1 MEVVTMKHEMK
12 LNNKAFNNIKSGI
25 KKFELRLYDD
35 RRKNINLG
43 DTIIFHNLNNL
54 EDTISVKVLA
64 LLRYPS
70 FADLFKDIDYKL
82 CGSANSLEEK
92 LERVHTFYTIEQ
104 EKKHGILAIKIE
116 LI

>member
-1 MEVVTMKHEMK
+1 MIHEMK
-12 LNNKAFNNIKSGI
+12 LNNTAFINIKNGV

-54 EDTISVKVLA
+54 DNVISVRVLA

-70 FADLFKDIDYKL
+70 FADFFKDIDFKL
-82 CGSANSLEEK
+82 CGTANSLEEK

-104 EKKHGILAIKIE
+104 EKEHGILAIKIE

>member
-1 MEVVTMKHEMK
+1 MK
-12 LNNKAFNNIKSGI
+12 LNDKAFNNIKNGI

-54 EDTISVKVLA
+54 DDTISVKVLA

-70 FADLFKDIDYKL
+70 FADFFKDIDYKL
-82 CGSANSLEEK
+82 CGTATSLEEK
-92 LERVHTFYTIEQ
+92 LERVHTFYSSEQ
-104 EKKHGILAIKIE
+104 EKEHGILAIKIQS
-116 LI
+116 I

>member
-1 MEVVTMKHEMK
+1 MIHEMK
-12 LNNKAFNNIKSGI
+12 LNDKAFNNIKNGK

-35 RRKNINLG
+35 KRKKINLN

-54 EDTISVKVLA
+54 SDTISVTVLA

-70 FADLFKDIDYKL
+70 FSDLFKDIDYKL
-82 CGSANSLEEK
+82 CGTANSLEEK
-92 LERVHTFYTIEQ
+92 LERVHTFYPLEQ
-104 EKKHGILAIKIE
+104 EKENGILAIKIQ